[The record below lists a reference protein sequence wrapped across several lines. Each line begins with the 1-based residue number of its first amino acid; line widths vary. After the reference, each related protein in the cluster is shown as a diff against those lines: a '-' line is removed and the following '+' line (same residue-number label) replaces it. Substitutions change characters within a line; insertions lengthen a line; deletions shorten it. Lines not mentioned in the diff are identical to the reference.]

1 MEGKG
6 EKAGTQRLAWA
17 DLARGFCMMAILLFH
32 TEKYY
37 AGEEIIPYALYVD
50 NVLITFFFI
59 SGYLFHN
66 PQKAFSVPHKL
77 LSILRGIIIPYF
89 IFTAVIALPKA
100 FVHDDT
106 SLAETYADVLT
117 GHASWFVAALAV
129 AQVVFAFYVKIS
141 GHRPM
146 ALAWMC
152 ALPYFIMA
160 ATYHLVDNERWTS
173 TNFWCWHNA
182 LLMLPFICAGYLF
195 RRHSQWMTL
204 IKRPWAIILMLI
216 SEIILKYWIY
226 SHSLLMTLQP
236 IHISSFTLLLVDG
249 LIGCLLIIAVCH
261 WLPRI
266 KWVEWTGAHSLVYY
280 FICGGIPLLV
290 TRVLT
295 TIGRPYEDN
304 YLNIIIAFILVYA
317 ISSAFSFFILS
328 FKKIFKISE

>member
-1 MEGKG
+1 MEGK
-6 EKAGTQRLAWA
+6 EEIVTTQRLAWA

-66 PQKAFSVPHKL
+66 PQNAFSVPHKL

-141 GHRPM
+141 DRPM

-152 ALPYFIMA
+152 ALPYLIMA
-160 ATYHLVDNERWTS
+160 ATYHLVDNEQWTS
-173 TNFWCWHNA
+173 TNYWCWHNA

-216 SEIILKYWIY
+216 SEVILKYWIY

-236 IHISSFTLLLVDG
+236 IHISSFTLLLIDG
-249 LIGCLLIIAVCH
+249 LIGCLHQMGGVDRSTLTGLLLHLWRNTAAGH
-261 WLPRI
+261 
-266 KWVEWTGAHSLVYY
+266 TGAHHNRPTLRGQLSQYHHRFHLSVCHFLSVFFFY
-280 FICGGIPLLV
+280 F
-290 TRVLT
+290 
-295 TIGRPYEDN
+295 E
-304 YLNIIIAFILVYA
+304 F
-317 ISSAFSFFILS
+317 
-328 FKKIFKISE
+328 

>member
-141 GHRPM
+141 RYRPM

-152 ALPYFIMA
+152 ALPYLIIA
-160 ATYHLVDNERWTS
+160 TTYHLVDSERWTS

-204 IKRPWAIILMLI
+204 IKRPCAIILMLI
-216 SEIILKYWIY
+216 SEVILKYWIH
-226 SHSLLMTLQP
+226 SHSLFMTLQP
-236 IHISSFTLLLVDG
+236 IHIDSFTLLLIDG

-328 FKKIFKISE
+328 FKKILKISE

>member
-141 GHRPM
+141 RHRPK

-152 ALPYFIMA
+152 ALPYLIIA
-160 ATYHLVDNERWTS
+160 TTYHLVDSERWTS

-216 SEIILKYWIY
+216 SEIILKYWIH
-226 SHSLLMTLQP
+226 SHSLFMTLQP
-236 IHISSFTLLLVDG
+236 IHIDSFTLLLIDG

-328 FKKIFKISE
+328 FKKIFKISA

>member
-1 MEGKG
+1 MEGKE
-6 EKAGTQRLAWA
+6 EKAVTQRLAWA

-129 AQVVFAFYVKIS
+129 AQVVFALYVKIS

-146 ALAWMC
+146 VLAWMC
-152 ALPYFIMA
+152 ALPYLIMA
-160 ATYHLVDNERWTS
+160 AVYHLVDSERWTS

-195 RRHSQWMTL
+195 RRHSQWMNL

-216 SEIILKYWIY
+216 SEVILKYWIY
-226 SHSLLMTLQP
+226 SHSLFMTLQP
-236 IHISSFTLLLVDG
+236 IHIDSFTLLLIDG

-317 ISSAFSFFILS
+317 ISSAFTFFILS
-328 FKKIFKISE
+328 FKKILKISE